1 MGLEENKNLLKDK
14 ADAVNMAEK
23 QSKSYKQARK
33 YLDKKTMVAIT
44 GVQGSGK
51 TFLAKLLVTDL
62 KKNGKDM
69 KSNWISNFSE
79 LLQVTQKSIGEFD
92 IYVFDGTFYELQL
105 DEKVKETMESLIE
118 FADKAK
124 NVYLV
129 FIIPS
134 YIWQKQYRC
143 NEFETWLGEVRVD
156 LDKRSGSEK
165 RNIVK
170 CLLIRYDVPREQA
183 ATICKSEKDLLNFT
197 SNSIGFPAL
206 ISWICKQSS
215 EHEVNKLLRNP
226 LQSMSDEVALLKS
239 DLTLEE
245 GGKYLILAYM
255 SLKNGRIDVKDV
267 DKNLFDSLKK
277 KYVPGFVDKDLGKF
291 VERMIGYYL
300 LPDEDCSFVYDS
312 NILKKIVF
320 VSVAKENALF
330 VQMNCK
336 IEYLKYAIPAELC
349 PDDMDTIYT
358 ECFTRVEGKK

>member
-1 MGLEENKNLLKDK
+1 MGLEENKDLLKDK
-14 ADAVNMAEK
+14 ADAVNRAEK

-33 YLDKKTMVAIT
+33 YLDKKNMVAIT

-79 LLQVTQKSIGEFD
+79 LLQITQKSIGEFD

-134 YIWQKQYRC
+134 YIWQKQCSC

-165 RNIVK
+165 RNIVT
-170 CLLIRYDVPREQA
+170 CLMNRYDVPREQA
-183 ATICKSEKDLLNFT
+183 DTICKSESDLLNFT

-215 EHEVNKLLRNP
+215 EHEVKKLLRNP

-336 IEYLKYAIPAELC
+336 NEYLKYAIPAELC